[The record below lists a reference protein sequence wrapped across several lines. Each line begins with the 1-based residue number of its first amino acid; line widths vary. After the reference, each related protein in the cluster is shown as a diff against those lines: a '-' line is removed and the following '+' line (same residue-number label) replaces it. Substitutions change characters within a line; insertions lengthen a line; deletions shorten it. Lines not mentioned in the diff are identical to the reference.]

1 MTKGKVLILEDDVV
15 LADQVALIL
24 NRYNYE
30 VLITANSDLFF
41 EELRVFNPDVILLD
55 VYLVGSKLN
64 GIQVL
69 KHLKDKMDLNYKVI
83 VISGEVSS
91 TQVQEIRE
99 MGAYHFIEKG
109 SSFSTNQLLL
119 HIDNA
124 ITLKRQ
130 EEEHIGLQIEYINM
144 KKQFTRSFPFIGES
158 AAIKAVRDK
167 IHKLAEVDE
176 DLFLIGET
184 GNGKEVAANYYY
196 ISSKRFGKPFHTLNC
211 SALTETLIESE
222 LFGHTKGSFTNAD
235 RNKTGFFEECT
246 NGLLFLDE
254 VTNLSLISQSKILRA
269 IENKEIQ
276 VVGGSMKRVN
286 TRLIFASNAQMDLLH
301 NPEKFRRDLFY
312 RIEGNIVELPPLR
325 ERGEDILLLMSFFL
339 TNFSHQYNI
348 NDQLDL
354 TTLKSSLLSY
364 SWPGNIREL
373 RNFCKFMM
381 INEDEITNAT
391 ILKHLEHKLSG
402 NGKESEVDNA
412 RYLEIPSLKDSV
424 AQYERDYLLHH
435 LQLNAWQVSKTAR
448 SIGIERTTL
457 YKKIKQLNIS
467 TPPDGDSP

>member
-1 MTKGKVLILEDDVV
+1 MIKGKVLILEDDVV

-30 VLITANSDLFF
+30 VLITANSDVFF

-91 TQVQEIRE
+91 SQVQEIRE
-99 MGAYHFIEKG
+99 LGAYHFIEKG

-158 AAIKAVRDK
+158 PAIKVVREK
-167 IHKLAEVDE
+167 IRKLAEVDE

-184 GNGKEVAANYYY
+184 GTGKEVAANYYY

-222 LFGHTKGSFTNAD
+222 LFGHAKGSFTSAD
-235 RNKTGFFEECT
+235 RSKTGFFEECS

-254 VTNLSLISQSKILRA
+254 VTNLSLVSQSKILRA

-276 VVGGSMKRVN
+276 VVGGPMKKVN
-286 TRLIFASNAQMDLLH
+286 TRLIFASNANTDVLAD
-301 NPEKFRRDLFY
+301 PDKFRKDLFY

-325 ERGEDILLLMSFFL
+325 DRGEDILLLMSFFL
-339 TNFSHQYNI
+339 TNFSYQYNI

-364 SWPGNIREL
+364 NWPGNIREL

-381 INEDEITNAT
+381 INEKNISNDT
-391 ILKHLEHKLSG
+391 ILKHMEHKLKG
-402 NGKESEVDNA
+402 NGREISTDYAK
-412 RYLEIPSLKDSV
+412 YLEIPTLKESV
-424 AQYERDYLLHH
+424 AQYERDYILHH
-435 LQLNAWQVSKTAR
+435 LEQNHWQVSRTAR
-448 SIGIERTTL
+448 NIGIERTTL
-457 YKKIKQLNIS
+457 YKKIKQLKINA
-467 TPPDGDSP
+467 PNED